1 MNIEQIISTN
11 HTADHVTKTRI
22 TFYVKCK
29 NMHIRVNNNNNFK
42 RLGWGQT
49 LRHGLYYEGDN
60 KA

>member
-22 TFYVKCK
+22 TLYVKCK

-42 RLGWGQT
+42 RLLDGVK
-49 LRHGLYYEGDN
+49 H
-60 KA
+60 